1 MNAGRLTLYAILVC
15 ANVAP
20 AFADSLAWL
29 YGRVLDPSG
38 AAIPDAAIT
47 VVDQESGFRRTAQS
61 QLDGEFALGSLRPGL
76 YTITARKEGFAIMR
90 RFNVKLEQAQPARLD
105 FLLPIGSLEEVI
117 TVEGTEPLLGESES
131 ALGTRAY
138 HDDIERMPLNG
149 RGVLGLV
156 ELTPGA
162 IVVPATRGEAGQFT
176 VDGQR
181 PNTNSFLVDGVGAN
195 VGVSAG
201 GQPAQVTGGA
211 LPAVTAYGS
220 LDSLL
225 PLEAIDEFR
234 VRAAD
239 MAPEAARLPGA
250 VVTLSSRSGS
260 NEFHGSA
267 AYRVRHEW
275 LAANDWLANA
285 TGMGRA
291 PLRLQDVSPSL
302 GGPIR
307 RERSFFF
314 LAYERLALR
323 GPYVWQQAVPTADSR
338 QAAPDYMQPA
348 LALFPAPNGA
358 FLGDGTAEWSG
369 RNIRPSALNSG
380 AARIDHAVTSR
391 ITLFGRYND
400 APSSNQYGSTQ
411 VNRLDLRFQSLTLGL
426 NARPTAR
433 FTMDF
438 RANESQVRVD
448 STWSEAG
455 GAPPQGC
462 PLAAV
467 SAHFNPASACP
478 ALVQLVIGGVGQVA
492 VGSEGERRQRQFQAT
507 LPASLNLGSHGLRF
521 GVDYRRMTLVRR
533 DAGDALNLIAQDV
546 SEVVE
551 PSSLWIGRS
560 PAVRRSA
567 AAPESSAWVQD
578 TWRLGSRL
586 TVTPGLRWQLD
597 PPPVPAVPIYLYFP
611 STGTFFTSSA
621 PLWPRSS
628 GNLAPRLGAA
638 LRLDRDGGTVLR
650 AGAGVSYDSGLGVV
664 TDLLNNGPLDA
675 VQFYSGMHA
684 PFSTVLSYGFMPDL
698 RPAQVAHW
706 DVSLD
711 HALSR
716 RDLIS
721 IGYVGATGRRLLRR
735 EVGGLGNTQTALFA
749 TTTNEGASDYEGLQL
764 QYRRRLSRG
773 LDVSASYAWSHSIDN
788 DSSDAFLMWAGPGT
802 SLAGDRGSSDFDLRH
817 SFTAAATYE
826 FAAPPPALRWLR
838 GWALDGMVRARS
850 GFPVTVLESDQY
862 MGIPITN
869 AFRPNLDLSQPVWI
883 ADPATPGGR
892 RLNPQAFPMPA
903 AGVQGDLG
911 RNAIRGFGM
920 GQADLAVRREFRLGE
935 RRAIQLRIEAFNFA
949 NHANFADPVK
959 CLNSPMF
966 GRSVS
971 MLNLMLGTGSPGSGL
986 APLLQTGGPRS
997 VQVGLR
1003 FRF

>member
-1 MNAGRLTLYAILVC
+1 MNAGRLILYAILVM

-29 YGRVLDPSG
+29 YGHVLDPSG

-47 VVDQESGFRRTAQS
+47 VVDQENGFRRTAQS
-61 QLDGEFALGSLRPGL
+61 QLDGEFAIGSLRPGL

-90 RFNVKLEQAQPARLD
+90 RFNVKLEQTQPARLD
-105 FLLPIGSLEEVI
+105 FLLPVGSLEEVI
-117 TVEGTEPLLGESES
+117 TVEGTAPLVSESES

-149 RGVLGLV
+149 RGVLGL
-156 ELTPGA
+156 
-162 IVVPATRGEAGQFT
+162 VVPATRGEAGQFT

-267 AYRVRHEW
+267 NYRVRHEW
-275 LAANDWLANA
+275 LAANDWFANT

-291 PLRLQDVSPSL
+291 PLRMQDFSPSL

-307 RERSFFF
+307 RDRTFFF
-314 LAYERLALR
+314 LAYERLSLR
-323 GPYVWQQAVPTADSR
+323 GPYVWQQAVPTLESR

-358 FLGDGTAEWSG
+358 FLGVGTAEWSG
-369 RNIRPSALNSG
+369 RNIRPSDLNSG
-380 AARIDHAVTSR
+380 DARIDQAVTSR

-400 APSSNQYGSTQ
+400 APSSSEYGSTQ

-426 NARPTAR
+426 NARPSGR
-433 FTMDF
+433 FTVDF

-462 PLAAV
+462 PLETV
-467 SAHFNPASACP
+467 SAHYNSTSACP

-492 VGSEGERRQRQFQAT
+492 VGNEGERRQRQFQAA
-507 LPASLNLGSHGLRF
+507 LPASLNVGSHGLRF
-521 GVDYRRMTLVRR
+521 GVDYHRMTLVRR
-533 DAGDALNLIAQDV
+533 DAGDALSLIAQDV
-546 SEVVE
+546 TEVIE
-551 PSSLWIGRS
+551 PFSLWIGRS
-560 PAVRRSA
+560 PAVRSSTVVG
-567 AAPESSAWVQD
+567 EWSAWAQD

-597 PPPVPAVPIYLYFP
+597 PPPAPDAPIYVYFP
-611 STGTFFTSSA
+611 STGTFFSSSD
-621 PLWPRSS
+621 PLWPRSH

-650 AGAGVSYDSGLGVV
+650 AGAGISYDSGLGVV
-664 TDLLNNGPLDA
+664 TDLINGGPLDA
-675 VQFYSGMHA
+675 AQFTSGMHA

-698 RPAQVAHW
+698 RPAQVMHW

-716 RDLIS
+716 RDLVS
-721 IGYVGATGRRLLRR
+721 IGYVGSAGRRLLRR
-735 EVGGLGNTQTALFA
+735 ELGGLGNTPTALFA
-749 TTTNEGASDYEGLQL
+749 TTTNEGASDYQGLQL

-788 DSSDAFLMWAGPGT
+788 DSSDAFLMWAGAGT

-817 SFTAAATYE
+817 SFTAAITYE
-826 FAAPPPALRWLR
+826 FAAPPPALRALR

-850 GFPVTVLESDQY
+850 GFPVTVLGSDQY

-869 AFRPNLDLSQPVWI
+869 AFRPNLDESQPIWI
-883 ADPATPGGR
+883 ADPAAPGGR

-903 AGVQGDLG
+903 TDVQGDLG

-920 GQADLAVRREFRLGE
+920 GQADLAVRRDFRLGE
-935 RRAIQLRIEAFNFA
+935 RRAIQLRIEAFNA
-949 NHANFADPVK
+949 TNHANFADPVK
-959 CLNSPMF
+959 YLDSPVF

>member
-1 MNAGRLTLYAILVC
+1 
-15 ANVAP
+15 
-20 AFADSLAWL
+20 
-29 YGRVLDPSG
+29 
-38 AAIPDAAIT
+38 
-47 VVDQESGFRRTAQS
+47 
-61 QLDGEFALGSLRPGL
+61 
-76 YTITARKEGFAIMR
+76 
-90 RFNVKLEQAQPARLD
+90 
-105 FLLPIGSLEEVI
+105 
-117 TVEGTEPLLGESES
+117 
-131 ALGTRAY
+131 LGTRAY

-149 RGVLGLV
+149 RGVLGLM

-260 NEFHGSA
+260 NEFHGSLN
-267 AYRVRHEW
+267 YRVRHES
-275 LAANDWLANA
+275 LAANDWFANT
-285 TGMGRA
+285 TGLGRA
-291 PLRLQDVSPSL
+291 PLRLQDLSPSL

-358 FLGDGTAEWSG
+358 FLGDGTAQWSG

-380 AARIDHAVTSR
+380 AARIDQAVASR

-400 APSSNQYGSTQ
+400 APSSNEYGSTQ
-411 VNRLDLRFQSLTLGL
+411 VNRLDLRFQSLTVGL
-426 NARPTAR
+426 NVRPTAR
-433 FTMDF
+433 FTVDF
-438 RANESQVRVD
+438 RANESRSRVD

-455 GAPPQGC
+455 GAAPQGC
-462 PLAAV
+462 PLQTI
-467 SAHFNPASACP
+467 SAHYNSASAACP
-478 ALVQLVIGGVGQVA
+478 ALVQLVIGGVGEVA

-521 GVDYRRMTLVRR
+521 GADYHRMTLVRR
-533 DAGDALNLIAQDV
+533 DAGDALSLIAQDITGV
-546 SEVVE
+546 IQ
-551 PSSLWIGRS
+551 PFGLWIGRS
-560 PAVRRSA
+560 PAVRRSTE
-567 AAPESSAWVQD
+567 APEWSAWVQD

-611 STGTFFTSSA
+611 STGTFFTSSD
-621 PLWPRSS
+621 PLWPRTS

-650 AGAGVSYDSGLGVV
+650 GGAGISYDSGLGVV

-675 VQFYSGMHA
+675 LQFTSGMHA

-698 RPAQVAHW
+698 RPAQVTHW

-711 HALSR
+711 HALSM

-721 IGYVGATGRRLLRR
+721 IGYVGSAGRRLLRR
-735 EVGGLGNTQTALFA
+735 ELGGPGNTPTALFV
-749 TTTNEGASDYEGLQL
+749 TTTNHGASDYEGLQL

-773 LDVSASYAWSHSIDN
+773 LDASASYAWSHSIDN
-788 DSSDAFLMWAGPGT
+788 DSSDAFLMWAGAGT
-802 SLAGDRGSSDFDLRH
+802 SLAGDRGSADFDLRH
-817 SFTAAATYE
+817 SFTAAITYE
-826 FAAPPPALRWLR
+826 FATTVPALRLLR
-838 GWALDGMVRARS
+838 GWALDGMVRART

-862 MGIPITN
+862 MGIPIAN
-869 AFRPNLDLSQPVWI
+869 AFRPNLDGSQPVWL
-883 ADPATPGGR
+883 ADSATPGGR

-903 AGVQGDLG
+903 AGVQGNLG

-935 RRAIQLRIEAFNFA
+935 RRAIQLRIEAFNA
-949 NHANFADPVK
+949 TNHANFADPVK
-959 CLNSPMF
+959 FLNSPVF